1 MQTTITFK
9 NIKPTDELKSYVNKR
24 LSKIEKLLEDK
35 GLANVVLIKEDIR
48 YIVEIKLDAGKLHIN
63 TTEEQKEKN
72 MNSVIDKA
80 VDNIKNQI
88 LKTKEKQ
95 KNS

>member
-48 YIVEIKLDAGKLHIN
+48 YIVEIQLDAGKLHIN

-80 VDNIKNQI
+80 VDNIKKQI
-88 LKTKEKQ
+88 LKIKEKQ
-95 KNS
+95 KKS